1 MSVTMSRVVS
11 ALTLLAAVACVSAG
25 NSYSNTDSFG
35 VVRLGSV
42 PAGEGCESETFLGG
56 ASEVEISWS
65 NMTIAADSLS
75 IKLCF
80 TDERIS
86 ERPWRKY
93 VDEIDKNKQ
102 CWQGLTLVH
111 ISAQLEQ
118 CLTHKNTLHTPTP
131 PNTLLTRAYT
141 TPTRT
146 PYPMQSAQVE
156 LKSGRV

>member
-1 MSVTMSRVVS
+1 MSVTMSRVLS

-25 NSYSNTDSFG
+25 NSYSNTDSDG
-35 VVRLGSV
+35 VVHLGSV
-42 PAGEGCESETFLGG
+42 PSGAGCASETFLGG
-56 ASEVEISWS
+56 ASEVNITWS

-102 CWQGLTLVH
+102 CWQGGLHSSTSQLNLSLV
-111 ISAQLEQ
+111 
-118 CLTHKNTLHTPTP
+118 CHKK
-131 PNTLLTRAYT
+131 
-141 TPTRT
+141 T
-146 PYPMQSAQVE
+146 PYTP
-156 LKSGRV
+156 